1 MKSLLQDWR
10 YSVRTLGRRPGFALT
25 VVATLALGIGANTAI
40 FSVLKSVLLDAL
52 PFARPGQLV
61 TIAQRNGI
69 DDQRPVTI
77 GYATFLD
84 WKSRLPAFDAIAV
97 SSSWQP
103 NLAAEGGAELL
114 DGQSV
119 SHEFF
124 SVLGVTPQIGR
135 AFTVEEDQP
144 ERNDVVMLSAG
155 LWQRQFNADPGIV
168 GRRIPLGSRSYT
180 VIGVLPASFE
190 PLLPATLGR
199 PPDVWRPLG
208 YDLTKSWACRSC
220 LHLQAIGRLAEGVSA
235 QAAQAQLDVLA
246 AGLVSQYSNEYPA
259 GMSFELHALRDALVG
274 PVDRSL
280 WLLFAAVGLVL
291 MVACVDIASLMSVR
305 AISRHHELSVRA
317 ALGATH
323 ARLARTMAVDS
334 VVLAFCGGLL
344 GIALAYLATEV
355 IAQIGPASIPRLRS
369 VHVDQGVLAFAT
381 LLTLFVALATGLL
394 PAWRASRAQLSDAM
408 KDAGRVSA
416 GPATGRVQSGLVVA
430 QIAIACVLMLGAMLM
445 LRSFEKL
452 QDVDPGFVSADVA
465 TFNLAIVG
473 PRYVEAAPTAAFL
486 QRLEEQVAAL
496 PGVDRVGAVTPL
508 PLDGNWDTAGF
519 HIKDRPVGESEAPQ
533 FDRVFATP
541 GYFQTLHIPLRSGRA
556 FAATDVAGQPLVAIV
571 NESLARREWPGESP
585 LGKRIQLGAR
595 DENAPWFTIVGVVGD
610 VRQHALD
617 LESGPQVYLAHAQSD
632 SPPSYLSLTVGTS
645 LPMEA
650 IANQVLRLV
659 REIDPGVPVYDARSM
674 QARLDDSTARRRFM
688 LLLFGLFAATA
699 LMLSAVGIFGVVAY
713 SVQRQTAE
721 LGLRRALGASNR
733 SVLRLVTRQGLRF
746 LCAGLAIG
754 LPLALVW
761 TQFLTDE
768 LYGVGRF
775 DPWSVGAVVLGLAA
789 AMALAHMAPVLRALR
804 IDPMVALRHE

>member
-61 TIAQRNGI
+61 TIAQRNGL
-69 DDQRPVTI
+69 DEQRPVTV

-84 WKSRLPAFDAIAV
+84 WKSRLPAFDAIAA

-103 NLAAEGGAELL
+103 NLAADAGAELL
-114 DGQSV
+114 EGQSV
-119 SHEFF
+119 THEFF

-135 AFTVEEDQP
+135 VFTAEEDQP

-155 LWQRQFNADPGIV
+155 LWQRKFNADPGIV

-220 LHLQAIGRLAEGVSA
+220 RHLQAVGRLAEGVSA
-235 QAAQAQLDVLA
+235 QVAQAQLDALA

-259 GMSFELHALRDALVG
+259 AMSFELHALRDALVG

-305 AISRHHELSVRA
+305 AISRRHELSVRA
-317 ALGATH
+317 ALGATRS
-323 ARLARTMAVDS
+323 RLTRAMAVDS
-334 VVLAFCGGLL
+334 VALALCGGLL

-355 IAQIGPASIPRLRS
+355 IAQTGPASIPRLRS
-369 VHVDQGVLAFAT
+369 VHVDQGVLAFASVLT
-381 LLTLFVALATGLL
+381 LLVALATGLL
-394 PAWRASRAQLSDAM
+394 PAWRAGRAQLSDAM

-416 GPATGRVQSGLVVA
+416 GPATGRILSGLVVA

-452 QDVDPGFVSADVA
+452 QEVDPGFVTADVA

-473 PRYVEAAPTAAFL
+473 PRYVEAAPTVAFL
-486 QRLEEQVAAL
+486 QQIEEQVAAL

-508 PLDGNWDTAGF
+508 PLDGNSDTAGF
-519 HIKDRPVGESEAPQ
+519 HIKDRSVGESEAPQ

-541 GYFQTLHIPLRSGRA
+541 GYFRTLHIPLRSGRA
-556 FAATDVAGQPLVAIV
+556 FAATDVAGQPLVAVV

-585 LGKRIQLGAR
+585 LGKQIQLGAR
-595 DENAPWFTIVGVVGD
+595 DEAAPWFTIIGVVGD

-617 LESGPQVYLAHAQSD
+617 LEPSPQVYVAHAQSD
-632 SPPSYLSLTVGTS
+632 SPPSYLALTVGTS
-645 LPMEA
+645 LPLDA
-650 IANQVLRLV
+650 LADQVRDLAR
-659 REIDPGVPVYDARSM
+659 RIDPGVPVYDARSM
-674 QARLDDSTARRRFM
+674 QARLADSTARRRFM

-699 LMLSAVGIFGVVAY
+699 LILSAIGIFGVVAH

-754 LPLALVW
+754 LPLALIW
-761 TQFLTDE
+761 TRFLTDE

-775 DPWSVGAVVLGLAA
+775 DPWSVVAVVLGLATA
-789 AMALAHMAPVLRALR
+789 IALAHMAPVFRALR